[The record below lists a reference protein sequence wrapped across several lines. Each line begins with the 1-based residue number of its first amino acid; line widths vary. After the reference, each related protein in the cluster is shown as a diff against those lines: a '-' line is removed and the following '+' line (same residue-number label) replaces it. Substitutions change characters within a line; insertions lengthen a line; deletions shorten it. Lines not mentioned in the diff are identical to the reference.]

1 VAPQYVHF
9 APHRRTWLTPRR
21 LVAYYT
27 EGTKHLL
34 RRVFQDPELANIHV
48 PPGIF
53 KQSRLPKSRR
63 MRDRAPS
70 GASGPGRLTRVIS
83 APGSEVDSKP
93 TRPGSPQD
101 QRRQQRRHD
110 QNQNWPYPAAALAF
124 AKLALPP
131 LDSFRVAPP
140 HVGDERERWLPRHP
154 VDEQVLSRLHV
165 QTVA

>member
-1 VAPQYVHF
+1 MA
-9 APHRRTWLTPRR
+9 ALANLGW

-34 RRVFQDPELANIHV
+34 RRVCQDPELANIHV
-48 PPGIF
+48 PPGVF

-70 GASGPGRLTRVIS
+70 GSDSAGGRMTRIASVPGYHD
-83 APGSEVDSKP
+83 PDPKP
-93 TRPGSPQD
+93 SRPVSPLEHRR
-101 QRRQQRRHD
+101 QRRQD
-110 QNQNWPYPAAALAF
+110 QNWPYPSPYATLVHPRDF

-131 LDSFRVAPP
+131 LEACRAPT
-140 HVGDERERWLPRHP
+140 GDGWLPRHP